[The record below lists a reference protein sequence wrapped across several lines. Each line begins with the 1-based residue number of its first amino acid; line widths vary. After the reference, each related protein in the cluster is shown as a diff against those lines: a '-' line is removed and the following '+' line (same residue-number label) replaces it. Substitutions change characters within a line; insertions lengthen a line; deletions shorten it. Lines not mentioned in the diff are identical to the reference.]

1 MAHAPLPE
9 EGQGRVLSVR
19 LSRLRGTLTRRA
31 RPRSVGCVH
40 ASTGLTAAA
49 KARPISIRSLQ
60 PTARSPQP
68 AARRRENLSPSS
80 QRMSTAEHGC
90 VCQAAQ
96 GPRRRLAGTLSG
108 SRTESRRG
116 AEGTL
121 TISPTLDKSPA
132 MLNALRAL
140 PFWLHFSTTLH
151 DLNGCL
157 WVHSFG
163 QSACAQS
170 TCVDGLGG
178 PTAQSA
184 VEFADGRSCPRPTR
198 TRGIELTKFCGD
210 GTDDSAKNAAVATVS
225 FLPFFPAA
233 SSRPAGKPAR
243 PFAMD

>member
-1 MAHAPLPE
+1 
-9 EGQGRVLSVR
+9 
-19 LSRLRGTLTRRA
+19 
-31 RPRSVGCVH
+31 
-40 ASTGLTAAA
+40 
-49 KARPISIRSLQ
+49 
-60 PTARSPQP
+60 
-68 AARRRENLSPSS
+68 
-80 QRMSTAEHGC
+80 MSTAEHGC

-108 SRTESRRG
+108 SRTESRQG

-157 WVHSFG
+157 WVHSSG

-210 GTDDSAKNAAVATVS
+210 GTDESALQPKNAAVATVS